1 MIDGDYEEKKIRHYM
16 TQLELDEEN
25 DSYNNSTEVSHL
37 LVTGSQVGRNG
48 LS

>member
-25 DSYNNSTEVSHL
+25 DSYNNSPEVSHP
-37 LVTGSQVGRNG
+37 TSWSQVRRWGG
-48 LS
+48 MV